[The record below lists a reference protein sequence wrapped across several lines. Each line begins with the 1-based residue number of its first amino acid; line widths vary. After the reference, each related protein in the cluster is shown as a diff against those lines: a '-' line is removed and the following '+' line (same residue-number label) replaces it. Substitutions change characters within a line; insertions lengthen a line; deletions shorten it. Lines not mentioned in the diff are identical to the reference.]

1 MANIFSRKIQLCKMD
16 GIIEKLKTVWSN
28 ITIEPLSFL
37 TYIVIFLSYPVTQEL
52 YLQKACQVRQ
62 GCKHDQPKYKVLC
75 RST

>member
-1 MANIFSRKIQLCKMD
+1 MGS
-16 GIIEKLKTVWSN
+16 IIEKLKTVWSN

-62 GCKHDQPKYKVLC
+62 GY
-75 RST
+75 

>member
-1 MANIFSRKIQLCKMD
+1 MANIFSDKIQLYKM
-16 GIIEKLKTVWSN
+16 GSIIEKLNTVWNN

-52 YLQKACQVRQ
+52 YLQKACQVRK
-62 GCKHDQPKYKVLC
+62 GCKDDQPKYKVLC